1 MNIFTSTDHQHLDD
15 SHAWVGGEG
24 TVGSHAERRHVRQQ
38 ERNTGGL
45 AMTILGLTFV
55 GGFALA
61 GAICQLSRRTG

>member
-1 MNIFTSTDHQHLDD
+1 MNIFPPSDQQHLDD

-24 TVGSHAERRHVRQQ
+24 TVGSQAERHHVRRQ

-61 GAICQLSRRTG
+61 GALCQLSRRAG

>member
-1 MNIFTSTDHQHLDD
+1 MNFFTTSQDPNLDD

-24 TVGSHAERRHVRQQ
+24 TVGSHEERRHVRRR

-61 GAICQLSRRTG
+61 GALCQLSRRV